1 MSYIKA
7 EDVLPMD
14 LIKTIQQ
21 YVDGKAIYIPSL
33 QKKAW
38 GSEKNTR
45 EILRKRNRQMYEAYL
60 AGKSAKL
67 LAEEH
72 SLSVKTVQK
81 IIRRI
86 KESEEPR
93 ET

>member
-21 YVDGKAIYIPSL
+21 FVDGKAIYIPSL

-38 GSEKNTR
+38 GSEKNSL
-45 EILRKRNRQMYEAYL
+45 EILLKRNLQIFEAYL
-60 AGKSAKL
+60 AGKPVKL